1 MKIKVEADK
10 IIKAVNKLDGIEIVL
25 ENPEDAKEA
34 IYLILRKVDI
44 LGQNDHESLKDL
56 VVTSFQEYRTSAVD
70 YRMVFLIDFQ
80 FGDHISLDSRV
91 SLLKRFQDFFNK
103 V

>member
-1 MKIKVEADK
+1 MKIKVEAEK

-44 LGQNDHESLKDL
+44 FGQTAHKTLKDL
-56 VVTSFQEYRTSAVD
+56 VVTSYQEYRTSAVD
-70 YRMVFLIDFQ
+70 YRMVFSLDFE
-80 FGDHISLDSRV
+80 FEDHISLDSRV
-91 SLLKRFQDFFNK
+91 SLLKKFQDFFNK

>member
-1 MKIKVEADK
+1 MKIKVEAEK
-10 IIKAVNKLDGIEIVL
+10 IIKAVHKLDGIDIVL
-25 ENPEDAKEA
+25 ENPQEAKEA

-44 LGQNDHESLKDL
+44 LGQNDRSTLKDL
-56 VVTSFQEYRTSAVD
+56 VVTSYQEYRTSAVD
-70 YRMVFLIDFQ
+70 YKMVFLLDFQ
-80 FGDHISLDSRV
+80 FEDQITPDFRV